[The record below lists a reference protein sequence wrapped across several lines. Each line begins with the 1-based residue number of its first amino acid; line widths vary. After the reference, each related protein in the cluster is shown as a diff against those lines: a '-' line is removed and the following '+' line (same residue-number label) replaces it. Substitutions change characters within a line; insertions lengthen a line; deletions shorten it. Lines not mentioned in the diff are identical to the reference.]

1 MNTYLV
7 VFNCLT
13 MSEPY
18 FEHIKADNLDD
29 AWQQAY
35 EMSRNPDMPLAEG
48 DFEIYKWMTP
58 EDYMAG
64 RTSVWKKIAK
74 SIIVLVAL
82 LSIMFAEYRFIMH
95 NIHPYRGEGG
105 TVYLEV
111 LGQVD
116 EYYAD
121 EWED

>member
-18 FEHIKADNLDD
+18 FQHIKADNLDE
-29 AWQQAY
+29 AWEKAY
-35 EMSRNPDMPLAEG
+35 EMSRNSDMPLAEG
-48 DFEIYKWMTP
+48 DFEIYKWMSD
-58 EDYMAG
+58 EDYMP
-64 RTSVWKKIAK
+64 KKKPIFKIIAK
-74 SIIVLVAL
+74 CIIILVAVL
-82 LSIMFAEYRFIMH
+82 GIMFAEYRYIMH
-95 NIHPYRGEGG
+95 HITPYRGEGG
-105 TVYLEV
+105 TVYLEIFDN
-111 LGQVD
+111 VD